1 MVLMRRALPALLA
14 LSLLA
19 LPSAASAGP
28 RVGVSDQLAST
39 FSSPL
44 YAPLHLTMARYIAP
58 WDVMSRPADR
68 AQLVAWVAAAQLAHQ
83 RILVAFEVSHTR
95 GHQRK
100 LPSRAAYTKAI
111 TKFHKAY
118 RQIKEIQPWNEVN
131 RQQHSAGGGYL
142 VGQPTWRNPKMAA
155 VYYMAAR
162 RVFKHDKVTGL
173 DILDQANVKPAV
185 KYIKTFLRYAHPR
198 PKYWGFHNYSDTNRF
213 SSKRT
218 RALLAATRSGE
229 VWLTE
234 TGGIVRLGHSFPY
247 STSRA
252 AKALGCMFTI
262 AKSNRRIKRLYIYQF
277 NGVARGASN
286 AFDAGLLN
294 ANGTARPGYNVV
306 KHRKARRCHK

>member
-1 MVLMRRALPALLA
+1 MFLMRRALLSVLA

-28 RVGVSDQLAST
+28 RLGVSDQLAST

-68 AQLVAWVAAAQLAHQ
+68 AQLVAWVTAAQLAHQ

-111 TKFHKAY
+111 AKFHRAY
-118 RQIKEIQPWNEVN
+118 PQIKEVQPWNEVN

-142 VGQPTWRNPKMAA
+142 VGQPTWRNPKAAA

-162 RVFKHDKVTGL
+162 KVFRGDRVTGL
-173 DILDQANVKPAV
+173 DILDQADVRPAV
-185 KYIKTFLRYAHPR
+185 RYIKKFLHYAHPR
-198 PKYWGFHNYSDTNRF
+198 PRYWGFHNYSDTNRF
-213 SSKRT
+213 SSQRT
-218 RALLAATRSGE
+218 KALLKATGSGE

-234 TGGIVRLGHSFPY
+234 TGGIVHLGNSFPY
-247 STSRA
+247 NTKRA

-262 AKSNRRIKRLYIYQF
+262 AKSSRRITRLYIYQF
-277 NGVARGASN
+277 NGVAKGGDN

-294 ANGTARPGYNVV
+294 ANQTARPGYSVV
-306 KHRKARRCHK
+306 KHRKAGRCHR